1 MDAMSHETLRFPVG
15 KFAPVKDLDRA
26 GYAARIEDIAA
37 APAIIAALAG
47 AMSPAQL
54 QTPYRDG
61 GWTGAQ
67 VIHHV
72 ADSHMNAYIRT
83 RFALAEDNFTV
94 KPYDE
99 NRWAE
104 FPDATSADVR
114 GSLAILS
121 GLHARWTTLLRT
133 LDAAAFERPLL
144 HPERG
149 PMTLGTLVQLYAW
162 HGQHHAAHLKM
173 IR

>member
-1 MDAMSHETLRFPVG
+1 MGDMSNDALRFPVG
-15 KFAPVKDLDRA
+15 KFTPVTDLDGA
-26 GYAARIEDIAA
+26 GYAARIDDIGA
-37 APAIIAALAG
+37 APVIIATLAA

-54 QTPYRDG
+54 ATPYRDG

-67 VIHHV
+67 VIHHL

-83 RFALAEDNFTV
+83 RFALAEDHFTV

-99 NRWAE
+99 NRWAT
-104 FPDATSADVR
+104 FPDAISADVS
-114 GSLAILS
+114 GSLAILT

-133 LDAAAFERPLL
+133 LEPAAFDRPLY

-162 HGQHHAAHLKM
+162 HGKHHAAHLKM